1 MLRIPFNPSVSADQT
16 VSVLTPEQLV
26 MTLRLVWSER
36 AKAWDIFVS
45 SDNGELGMF
54 RITERFPILYE
65 HRVISPIKGDIIVLP
80 LSEGKGKPLSD
91 YDALGDSWGLF
102 YINENDLKAWEKAN
116 GLG

>member
-1 MLRIPFNPSVSADQT
+1 
-16 VSVLTPEQLV
+16 

-36 AKAWDIFVS
+36 AKAWDIVVS

-65 HRVISPIKGDIIVLP
+65 HRAISPIKGDIIVLP

-102 YINENDLKAWEKAN
+102 YIDENDLKTWEKAN